1 MFYTHRPK
9 LISSVDNPQFLPPV
23 SRWTSLAGIFLIG
36 TVTSAIALASWVKY
50 NVTVKVDAVV
60 RPIGEVRVVQPEVE
74 GTIKSIL
81 VKPNQTVKIGDVIAY
96 LNTDDLLIK
105 KSQLQGNIQQGN
117 LQISQVY
124 AQIRILDRQ
133 ILAETQVAQNA
144 ITSARV
150 DLLRNQREYEEQQVS
165 TQGEFLA
172 AQANWQ
178 KAKASLDKARADLS
192 FAKMDKE
199 RYQELSQIGAV
210 GRRELEQKA
219 LTVQQTQSILDTER
233 KSLEMAKIKVQS
245 AQAAINPT
253 PAAVMI
259 AQERIAQETA
269 RGVSNIASLN
279 KEKQALIER
288 RVQLETQ
295 IKQSIKE
302 LEQVENQMRKSMIL
316 ATSNGIILKLN
327 LRNPGQVIRPSESIA
342 EIVPDSS
349 DLLIRA
355 LIPTEEIQKV
365 NIGQQVQLRVG
376 ACPYPD
382 YGTLQGVVQT
392 ISPDVITN
400 QSNNQGTTNRMGNGY
415 FEATVKPASLQ
426 FGHGRHQCYLQ
437 SGMEVKADIIS
448 KQETALE
455 FMFRKARLI
464 TDL

>member
-1 MFYTHRPK
+1 
-9 LISSVDNPQFLPPV
+9 
-23 SRWTSLAGIFLIG
+23 
-36 TVTSAIALASWVKY
+36 
-50 NVTVKVDAVV
+50 
-60 RPIGEVRVVQPEVE
+60 
-74 GTIKSIL
+74 
-81 VKPNQTVKIGDVIAY
+81 
-96 LNTDDLLIK
+96 
-105 KSQLQGNIQQGN
+105 
-117 LQISQVY
+117 
-124 AQIRILDRQ
+124 
-133 ILAETQVAQNA
+133 
-144 ITSARV
+144 
-150 DLLRNQREYEEQQVS
+150 
-165 TQGEFLA
+165 
-172 AQANWQ
+172 
-178 KAKASLDKARADLS
+178 
-192 FAKMDKE
+192 
-199 RYQELSQIGAV
+199 V

-245 AQAAINPT
+245 AQVAINPT

-349 DLLIRA
+349 ELLIRA

-365 NIGQQVQLRVG
+365 KTGQQVQLRVG

-382 YGTLQGVVQT
+382 YGTLRGVVQT

-400 QSNNQGTTNRMGNGY
+400 QPNNPGTTTNRMGY

-426 FGHGRHQCYLQ
+426 FGQGRHQCYLQ

>member
-1 MFYTHRPK
+1 
-9 LISSVDNPQFLPPV
+9 
-23 SRWTSLAGIFLIG
+23 
-36 TVTSAIALASWVKY
+36 
-50 NVTVKVDAVV
+50 
-60 RPIGEVRVVQPEVE
+60 
-74 GTIKSIL
+74 
-81 VKPNQTVKIGDVIAY
+81 
-96 LNTDDLLIK
+96 
-105 KSQLQGNIQQGN
+105 
-117 LQISQVY
+117 
-124 AQIRILDRQ
+124 
-133 ILAETQVAQNA
+133 
-144 ITSARV
+144 
-150 DLLRNQREYEEQQVS
+150 
-165 TQGEFLA
+165 
-172 AQANWQ
+172 
-178 KAKASLDKARADLS
+178 
-192 FAKMDKE
+192 MDKE
-199 RYQELSQIGAV
+199 RYRELSQIGAV

-259 AQERIAQETA
+259 ARERVAQETA
-269 RGVSNIASLN
+269 RGMSNLASLN

-302 LEQVENQMRKSMIL
+302 LEQVENQIRKSMIL